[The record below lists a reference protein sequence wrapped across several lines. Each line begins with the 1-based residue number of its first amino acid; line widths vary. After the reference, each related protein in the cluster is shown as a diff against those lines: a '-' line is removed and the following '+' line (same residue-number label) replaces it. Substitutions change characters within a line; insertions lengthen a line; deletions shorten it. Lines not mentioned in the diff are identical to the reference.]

1 MKKTLVALA
10 AVSAVSAFAQTAYH
24 ASGAVPN
31 PAFGKGVTITGGFD
45 ASFSSL
51 TYKGSNS
58 FTGVTYNST
67 STSQITFVGIEDLGG
82 GMKADF
88 NFESDINPSTQYNN
102 GVATFNGIGNATT
115 AITGNATGASPITN
129 NTGVQAPSTWGSG
142 QVKVGL
148 QTSAG
153 YIGLGA
159 INNAALD
166 FNQMTGPFG
175 TAWGSGYGLTQAT
188 VGGGFSSS
196 AKVRYDNS
204 VRYFTPTINGVTGTL
219 TYRGKNSTA
228 ANQQFS
234 TTTGLQAL
242 SAVQEVGAT
251 YMNGPLNLIVVNQID
266 DGNGIGES
274 IATVNG
280 ANTLNATT
288 SGKKYSTTMFGGNYT
303 YGAATLYYGHAKQA
317 DDGATQ
323 AAYTTNR
330 YSIKYA
336 VSPVLNVMFT
346 SNKATYSK
354 AAATLDGKTTT
365 VTGLGADYMLS
376 KMTALTFRMDKTQDD
391 IGTMA
396 STQAVSTTNGIGAGF
411 AGGATP
417 SDNQRKRTA
426 VGLRVNF

>member
-1 MKKTLVALA
+1 MA
-10 AVSAVSAFAQTAYH
+10 AFAATASFAQTAYH

-31 PAFGKGVTITGGFD
+31 PAFGNGVTITGGFD
-45 ASFSSL
+45 ASFSNL

-102 GVATFNGIGNATT
+102 GVATLNGVGVSAAGSATAGT
-115 AITGNATGASPITN
+115 QAAPVIQSNFSGA
-129 NTGVQAPSTWGSG
+129 QAPSTWGSG
-142 QVKVGL
+142 QVKVGI

-204 VRYFTPTINGVTGTL
+204 VRYFSPTISGVTAGF
-219 TYRGKNSTA
+219 TYRGKNATA
-228 ANQQFS
+228 ANTQFS

-242 SAVQEVGAT
+242 SAVQELSAT
-251 YMNGPLNLIVVNQID
+251 YMNGPLNLVFVNQID
-266 DGNGIGES
+266 DGTGIAGV
-274 IATVNG
+274 ATSTNV
-280 ANTLNATT
+280 ATFT
-288 SGKKYSTTMFGGNYT
+288 PFATGVKYTTNMFGGNYT
-303 YGAATLYYGHAKQA
+303 YGAATLYYGHAQQKNDA
-317 DDGATQ
+317 STQ
-323 AAYTTNR
+323 STWTTNR

-346 SNKATYSK
+346 SNKATK
-354 AAATLDGKTTT
+354 AMAGDATDGKTTT

-376 KMTALTFRMDKTQDD
+376 KMTAVTFRMDKTQDD
-391 IGTMA
+391 IGTMT
-396 STQAVSTTNGIGAGF
+396 STQALAATGIVGAGF
-411 AGGATP
+411 AGTATA

-426 VGLRVNF
+426 IGLRVNF

>member
-1 MKKTLVALA
+1 MA
-10 AVSAVSAFAQTAYH
+10 AFAATASFAQTAYH

-31 PAFGKGVTITGGFD
+31 PAFGNGVTITGGFD
-45 ASFSSL
+45 ASFSNL

-82 GMKADF
+82 GLKADF

-102 GVATFNGIGNATT
+102 GVATFNGIPAASGTTGTT
-115 AITGNATGASPITN
+115 AANLNASSA
-129 NTGVQAPSTWGSG
+129 QAPSTWGSG
-142 QVKVGL
+142 QVKVGI

-175 TAWGSGYGLTQAT
+175 TAWGSGYGLTQFT
-188 VGGGFSSS
+188 VGGGSSSS

-204 VRYFTPTINGVTGTL
+204 VRYFSPTISGVTAGL
-219 TYRGKNSTA
+219 TYRGKNSSASNTM
-228 ANQQFS
+228 FS
-234 TTTGLQAL
+234 STTGLQAL
-242 SAVQEVGAT
+242 SAVQELSAT
-251 YMNGPLNLIVVNQID
+251 YMNGPLNLVFVNQID
-266 DGNGIGES
+266 DATGIAGT
-274 IATVNG
+274 ATA
-280 ANTLNATT
+280 ANAATFT
-288 SGKKYSTTMFGGNYT
+288 AGTGVKYTTNMFGGNYT
-303 YGAATLYYGHAKQA
+303 YGAATLYYGHAQQKNDA
-317 DDGATQ
+317 ATQ
-323 AAYTTNR
+323 STWTTNR

-346 SNKATYSK
+346 SNKATK
-354 AAATLDGKTTT
+354 AMAGDATDGKTTT

-376 KMTALTFRMDKTQDD
+376 KMTAVTFRMDKTQDD

-396 STQAVSTTNGIGAGF
+396 STQAIAATTGVVGAGF
-411 AGGATP
+411 AGTATA

-426 VGLRVNF
+426 IGLRVNF